1 MNKPILYV
9 MMGLPASGKSTFA
22 DEIAT
27 SQNATIISSDAL
39 RKEWYGDENIQGNPT
54 KIFEEMRKRTVSVLE
69 NGRSVVYDATNL
81 TLKSR
86 SFLRNY
92 SPLLKI
98 RNKIKINGV
107 LCVTPFDVCYERN
120 SKRERVVP
128 MEAMNRMLK
137 SFTPPMFS
145 EGFDFIFLYKSY
157 KGEAP
162 RVWLRLI
169 NMPHNNP
176 HHLETI
182 EEHLRWCTKAIEE
195 AGREDISSLG
205 LYHDI
210 GKVYC
215 KEIGE
220 DGVAH
225 FYNHECVSSYIA
237 MCDLLYN
244 RSYNNFTFD
253 DIVKNTNEILYMAN
267 LARWHMELYHGDF
280 TNKQKLL
287 FGEKMMADLRF
298 FNNIDRRCRRV

>member
-1 MNKPILYV
+1 MNKPVLYV

-27 SQNATIISSDAL
+27 SQNATIISSDTI
-39 RKEWYGDENIQGNPT
+39 RKEWYGDESIQGNPV

-69 NGRSVVYDATNL
+69 NGISVVYDATNL

-98 RNKIKINGV
+98 RNKIKIHGV
-107 LCVTPFDVCYERN
+107 LCVTPFDVCCERN
-120 SKRERVVP
+120 SNRERVVP
-128 MEAMNRMLK
+128 MKAMTRMLK
-137 SFTPPMFS
+137 SFTPPMLS

-169 NMPHNNP
+169 NMPHDNP

-215 KEIGE
+215 KEMSE

-237 MCDLLYN
+237 VCDLLYN
-244 RSYNNFTFD
+244 RSYDNSTFD
-253 DIVKNTNEILYMAN
+253 DIVKNTNKILYMAS

-280 TNKQKLL
+280 SDKQKLL

-298 FNNIDRRCRRV
+298 FNEIDRKCRRI

>member
-1 MNKPILYV
+1 

-27 SQNATIISSDAL
+27 SQNATIISSDAI

-69 NGRSVVYDATNL
+69 NGRSVIYDATNL

-98 RNKIKINGV
+98 RHKIKINGV
-107 LCVTPFDVCYERN
+107 LCVTPFDVCCERN

-137 SFTPPMFS
+137 SFTPPMLS
-145 EGFDFIFLYKSY
+145 EGFDFIFLYRSY
-157 KGEAP
+157 KGEVP

-176 HHLETI
+176 RHLETI

>member
-1 MNKPILYV
+1 MNKPVLYV
-9 MMGLPASGKSTFA
+9 MIGLPASGKSSLA
-22 DEIAT
+22 EEIAWT
-27 SQNATIISSDAL
+27 KDATIISSDAI
-39 RKEWYGDENIQGNPT
+39 RKEWYGDESIQGNPA

-69 NGRSVVYDATNL
+69 NGRNVVYDATNL

-98 RNKIKINGV
+98 RSKIKVNGI
-107 LCVTPFDVCYERN
+107 LCATPFDVCCERN

-128 MEAMNRMLK
+128 MEAITRMLK
-137 SFTPPMFS
+137 SFTPPMLS
-145 EGFDFIFLYKSY
+145 EGFDFIVLYKSY
-157 KGEAP
+157 KGEVP

-225 FYNHECVSSYIA
+225 FYNHECVSSYIV

>member
-27 SQNATIISSDAL
+27 SQNATIISSDAI
-39 RKEWYGDENIQGNPT
+39 RKEWYGDESIQGNPA

-69 NGRSVVYDATNL
+69 NGRNVVYDATNL

-98 RNKIKINGV
+98 RNKIKIHGV
-107 LCVTPFDVCYERN
+107 LCVTPYDACCERN

-157 KGEAP
+157 KGEVP

-176 HHLETI
+176 RHLETI

-195 AGREDISSLG
+195 AGREDIFSLG

-253 DIVKNTNEILYMAN
+253 DIVKNTNEILYMAS
-267 LARWHMELYHGDF
+267 LVRWHMELYRGDF
-280 TNKQKLL
+280 SDKQKLL
-287 FGEKMMADLRF
+287 FGEKMMTDLRF
-298 FNNIDRRCRRV
+298 FNEIDRRCRRV